1 MTAHPDHSAEV
12 CHLERTIQGMVAKI
26 FRMEEGDM
34 AHGADEHS
42 SLVLDDKARLEAQ
55 SLSAHLDRP
64 YFGNLLVRAGGK
76 ERILYLGEYPF
87 ADPLGGHSVSDW
99 RSPVGQLFYNDETS
113 YGKATVLR
121 KRQLEIQ
128 RRTLNTV
135 TDLYDTTGGKSS
147 SPAEAQVATQTARD
161 EVLVRRLSEKSTG
174 ALRSIVATL
183 QPEQYAY
190 VSAPPSRPLL
200 IQGPAGSGKSSVLAH
215 RLAWLSAPDRNA
227 ERIDPTRTLVLMPN
241 EVLVSSAARASAE
254 LGLQGLSIT
263 TSEKWMLGEIHLH
276 KAVVNDLTLRLLLS
290 SASREQK
297 SLAWLRAKT
306 LGQAQMFD
314 VAWRHL
320 LFRTAERARTSGDRL
335 STDLGGKRCGA
346 ELIESLTGT
355 LAAGPIPTGGLKDT
369 LISGVF
375 RHIGAY
381 RETDASLDEAV
392 AKFVNRVAG
401 PLPITREVRS
411 LCENP
416 EILARACQGVL
427 DDKHV
432 NLFRQPN
439 PLKAAAGH
447 RNAVLD
453 ITELPLALA
462 LERAQNG
469 SRRDT
474 LDYLAIDEAHDLS
487 PLFFRLAALQVPK
500 GRVTAAGDLLQGI
513 SGFRGL
519 TSWEG
524 AMNELRTSP
533 EDQISYLSRTY
544 RSSEEITALS
554 RQVAASYA
562 RDPALLPESV
572 PRSGGPVQVYAGE
585 SPLVE
590 RAVLAVRTL
599 QGQGHAQI
607 ALILRSSAQ
616 AADFSALLSD
626 LDLHAPVLTGSGRYD
641 GGVICVGLTDVK
653 GSEFDAAV
661 LIGADETHY
670 ASDVELDRRLLYVGV
685 TRALHALALV
695 PDGALHP
702 LLSEPGAPLDA
713 ITSQVQG
720 PLKARISRL

>member
-1 MTAHPDHSAEV
+1 MTAHPDHRAEAQ
-12 CHLERTIQGMVAKI
+12 HLDATIQNMVAKI

-64 YFGNLLVRAGGK
+64 YFGNLVVRAGGQ

-87 ADPLGGHSVSDW
+87 ADPVGGRSVSDW
-99 RSPVGQLFYNDETS
+99 RSPVGQLFYNNETI

-128 RRTLNTV
+128 KRTLNAV
-135 TDLYDTTGGKSS
+135 TDLYSATGGHGSTA
-147 SPAEAQVATQTARD
+147 AETGAATQAARD

-215 RLAWLSAPDRNA
+215 RLAWLSAPDRTND
-227 ERIDPTRTLVLMPN
+227 RIDPARTLVLMPN
-241 EVLVSSAARASAE
+241 EVLVSSATRASSE
-254 LGLQGLSIT
+254 LGLQGLTIT
-263 TSEKWMLGEIHLH
+263 TSEKWMLSEIHLH

-314 VAWRHL
+314 VAWKHL
-320 LFRTAERARTSGDRL
+320 LYRIAERARTAGERL
-335 STDLGGKRCGA
+335 TTDLGGKNCGA
-346 ELIESLTGT
+346 ELIESLTET
-355 LAAGPIPTGGLKDT
+355 LAIGPIPTGGLKDA

-381 RETDASLDEAV
+381 RETDPALDEAV
-392 AKFVNRVAG
+392 SKFVNRVAG
-401 PLPITREVRS
+401 PLPITREVRT

-416 EILARACQGVL
+416 DVLARACQGVL

-487 PLFFRLAALQVPK
+487 PLFFRLAALNVPR
-500 GRVTAAGDLLQGI
+500 GRVIAAGDILQGI
-513 SGFRGL
+513 AGYRGL
-519 TSWEG
+519 SDWKG
-524 AMNELRTSP
+524 ALDELRTTP
-533 EDQISYLSRTY
+533 DDQISYLSRTY

-585 SPLVE
+585 TPMAE
-590 RAVLAVRTL
+590 RAVLAVKAL

-616 AADFSALLSD
+616 AADFSALLGD
-626 LDLHAPVLTGSGRYD
+626 LDLHAPVLSGSGRYD
-641 GGVICVGLTDVK
+641 GGVICIGLTDVK
-653 GSEFDAAV
+653 GSEFDAAI
-661 LIGADETHY
+661 LIGADKTHY

-685 TRALHALALV
+685 TRALHALALI
-695 PDGALHP
+695 PDGELHP
-702 LLSEPGAPLDA
+702 LLSEPEMMTTRPFNPAPSA
-713 ITSQVQG
+713 ASG
-720 PLKARISRL
+720 